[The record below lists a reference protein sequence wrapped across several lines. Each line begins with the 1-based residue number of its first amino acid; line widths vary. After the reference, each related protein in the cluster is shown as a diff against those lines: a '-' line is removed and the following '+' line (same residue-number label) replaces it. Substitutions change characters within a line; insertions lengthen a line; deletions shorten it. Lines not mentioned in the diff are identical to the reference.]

1 VSRLACLFVP
11 LYPLAARLRSEP
23 ELRGE
28 PAAIIEGN
36 GHAARIAAATRRARR
51 AGIRRGMSLPQARAL
66 MPKLIVRPR
75 DPECERAARECL
87 LEIAETFSPRVE
99 NSPEGAAYLDL
110 DGLARHFDG
119 DSPERAMGQALMA
132 ATEKAGL
139 PSWVG
144 IASSKLAARVAAE
157 SPESPT
163 VVAAGTEARFL
174 APLPLGRLSPET
186 EVMDVLRQWGIR
198 SVGDFARLPKNQVA
212 SRLGPAGQKLH
223 EKARGLDRHPIVPH
237 VPSPAFHEGMEFDWP
252 LVSLEPF
259 LFIAR
264 AALDRLCQRL
274 ETRGLACTQLDF
286 SMRLEP
292 DGHHE
297 RSVRLPAPTSDPKTL
312 LTLTRLDLER
322 QPPGAPVIGFTLT
335 AHPDRPR
342 GAQLSLFGP
351 TTLSPDQLA
360 TTLARLFS
368 LLGGEGVG
376 SPRTVDGHR
385 PERCTLV
392 DYTPPSAP
400 DVRPEPPA
408 ARGLLAA
415 RVLRPPV
422 PLEVLTAINGSEA
435 PGAAGGSA
443 VAEGVVPDAADEAR
457 PVEIQVPT
465 APATEPAESDALRAP
480 RREIRGRVRV
490 ASGPWTIEDGWWTEE
505 AARRSYWDVEMGDG
519 CIYRIYRDH
528 ASQNWFADGVYD

>member
-28 PAAIIEGN
+28 PAAVIEGN

-51 AGIRRGMSLPQARAL
+51 AGIRRGMSLPQARGL

-75 DPECERAARECL
+75 DPECERAARESL
-87 LEIAETFSPRVE
+87 LEVAETFSPRIESERRGVT
-99 NSPEGAAYLDL
+99 YLDL
-110 DGLARHFDG
+110 DGLARHFSG

-132 ATEKAGL
+132 ATEAAGL
-139 PSWVG
+139 PCWVG

-157 SPESPT
+157 SAESPT
-163 VVAAGTEARFL
+163 IVEPGAEARFL

-186 EVMDVLRQWGIR
+186 EVMDILRQWGIR

-212 SRLGPAGQKLH
+212 SRLGPSGQKLH
-223 EKARGLDRHPIVPH
+223 EKARGLDRHPIVPYL
-237 VPSPAFHEGMEFDWP
+237 PSPTFHEGMELDWP
-252 LVSLEPF
+252 LISLEPF

-274 ETRGLACTQLDF
+274 GARGLACTRLEL

-297 RSVRLPAPTSDPKTL
+297 RSIQLPAPTRDPKTL
-312 LTLTRLDLER
+312 LTLARLDLER

-351 TTLSPDQLA
+351 TALSPDQLA

-368 LLGGEGVG
+368 LLGGDGVG

-385 PERCTLV
+385 PERCALV
-392 DYTPPSAP
+392 DYLPPPAP
-400 DVRPEPPA
+400 DVRPEPPPT
-408 ARGLLAA
+408 RGLLAA
-415 RVLRPPV
+415 RVIRPPV
-422 PLEVLTAINGSEA
+422 PLEVITSGNGGAPPAGANSTAAAVAEPETPYDSAEVRPLEIQTPPPGPNGSE
-435 PGAAGGSA
+435 P
-443 VAEGVVPDAADEAR
+443 PK
-457 PVEIQVPT
+457 PVK
-465 APATEPAESDALRAP
+465 
-480 RREIRGRVRV
+480 RREIQGRVRV
-490 ASGPWTIEDGWWTEE
+490 ASGPWTLEDSWWTED
-505 AARRSYWDVEMGDG
+505 AAERSYWDVELSNG

-528 ASQNWFADGVYD
+528 ASQDWFADGVYD